1 MMLNPGIETL
11 GQLFRKVYTAV
22 DNLDEAVGSVVL
34 TSTHNTKQ
42 DCVILCSKTEK
53 CGGTY
58 YNSASGKI
66 GMLKFF
72 QIIKIL

>member
-1 MMLNPGIETL
+1 MNPGIETL
-11 GQLFRKVYTAV
+11 GQLFRKVYTDV
-22 DNLDEAVGSVVL
+22 DNLEDAAGSVVL
-34 TSTHNTKQ
+34 TSTSNAKQ

-66 GMLKFF
+66 DMLKFF